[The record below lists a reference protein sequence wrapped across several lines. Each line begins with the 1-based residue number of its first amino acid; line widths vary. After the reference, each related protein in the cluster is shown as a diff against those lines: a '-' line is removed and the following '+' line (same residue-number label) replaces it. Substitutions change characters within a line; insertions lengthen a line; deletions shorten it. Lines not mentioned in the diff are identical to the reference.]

1 MWFFLA
7 VDLPCYITC
16 LTFLVVAQCLLL
28 MSTNCQIT
36 STVVK
41 KKIFIWTLL
50 SSRLASL
57 QSTNLTFDNSN
68 RNVYV
73 GLKQR
78 GPVQQQNLGNKL
90 SFYFIMSFW
99 GVKRKSHPCFW
110 TWPLNS
116 LGSNLRFSV
125 CIPITIRTQ
134 SMAFVTLPPPPFVTL
149 SLLPFGFILNSQPS
163 PLSMIKYKICLL
175 AYVPYFVFALTDS
188 GCCIDSYEK
197 ITLLESLI
205 MSRLIEPF
213 KSKAFSLA
221 MTNLE
226 NWPLGILTKPAEEK
240 KRK

>member
-1 MWFFLA
+1 M
-7 VDLPCYITC
+7 C
-16 LTFLVVAQCLLL
+16 
-28 MSTNCQIT
+28 M
-36 STVVK
+36 
-41 KKIFIWTLL
+41 
-50 SSRLASL
+50 
-57 QSTNLTFDNSN
+57 
-68 RNVYV
+68 YV

-78 GPVQQQNLGNKL
+78 RPVQQQNLGNTL
-90 SFYFIMSFW
+90 SFYFLMSFW
-99 GVKRKSHPCFW
+99 GVKRKTHPCFW

-116 LGSNLRFSV
+116 VGSKLRFSLYNYHYSHTKYGF
-125 CIPITIRTQ
+125 CHATP
-134 SMAFVTLPPPPFVTL
+134 SPPFITL

-205 MSRLIEPF
+205 MSRLIEPL
-213 KSKAFSLA
+213 KNKAFSLA

-240 KRK
+240 KRE